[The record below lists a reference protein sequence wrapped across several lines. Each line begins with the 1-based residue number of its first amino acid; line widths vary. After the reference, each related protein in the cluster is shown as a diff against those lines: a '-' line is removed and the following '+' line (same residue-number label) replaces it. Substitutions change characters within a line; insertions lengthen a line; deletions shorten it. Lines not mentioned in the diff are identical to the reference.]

1 MKRIIACALTILL
14 LANCKKHVNPPPSP
28 SNPTI
33 YVAGSENDRAV
44 VWKNG
49 QPTYLALSPGC
60 KVSQAL
66 GMTISGS
73 DVYVAGL
80 QVTDS
85 ATDLPT
91 YWKNGAPVA
100 LPCQYGGVAFSIAV
114 SGSDVYVAGEFD
126 LPNGSNTG
134 AYWMDGQPTTLID
147 SSSPF
152 RAFAIAVAGSNV
164 YIGGEAEGAVYWAN
178 GQFISIPP
186 IGYNRI
192 DIFAIATSGSD
203 VYLVGTYWGQGYY
216 WKNGVA
222 VPVTDSIFGA
232 AEFPTAIAI
241 SGSDVY
247 LAGGIYFACYW
258 KNGAL
263 VNLSDGTHTAYG
275 TGIAVAD
282 TSVYISGTQTTTTN
296 SIAKYWKNGISV
308 NLTDS
313 THNAEAVAISL
324 VE

>member
-1 MKRIIACALTILL
+1 MKITIAFVLL
-14 LANCKKHVNPPPSP
+14 LLFLTQCKKHVNPPSP

-33 YVAGSENDRAV
+33 FVAGSENNRAS

-49 QPTYLALSPGC
+49 QAAYLGLSPGC

-73 DVYVAGL
+73 EVYVAGL

-85 ATDLPT
+85 ITDLPT
-91 YWKNGAPVA
+91 YWKNGVPVV
-100 LPCQYGGVAFSIAV
+100 LPSLNGGVAFSITV

-126 LPNGSNTG
+126 SPNGAETG
-134 AYWMDGQPTTLID
+134 AYWMDGQPTTLTD
-147 SSSPF
+147 SPWGF

-164 YIGGEAEGAVYWAN
+164 YIGGESEAPTYWAN
-178 GQFISIPP
+178 GQFLTLPET
-186 IGYNRI
+186 GYDRI
-192 DIFAIATSGSD
+192 DIFGIATSGSD
-203 VYLVGTYWGQGYY
+203 VYLVGTYYGEGYY
-216 WKNGVA
+216 WKNGNP
-222 VPVTDSIFGA
+222 VPVTDSIFGST
-232 AEFPTAIAI
+232 ETPSAIAI

-263 VNLSDGTHTAYG
+263 VNLSDGTYTAFG

-282 TSVYISGTQTTTTN
+282 TSVYVCGTQTTTTN
-296 SIAKYWKNGISV
+296 SIAKYWKNGKSV
-308 NLTDS
+308 DLTDS
-313 THNAEAVAISL
+313 LHNAEAVAISL